1 MDTHRN
7 CFPGWE
13 VVRLIGGGSCG
24 KVYEIKKT
32 DDFGGVEH
40 SAMKVISIPATS
52 GEVTS
57 YRDDGYDDASITA
70 LFRNQVEDI
79 TAEVRMM
86 SKLKGNSNI
95 VSYEDHMVIPHR
107 DDPGWD
113 ILIRMELLT
122 SLPNYYKLIQTEQ
135 GVDENAV
142 LKLGVDICKA
152 LELCGKQSIIH
163 RDIKPQNIFIS
174 ENGAFKL
181 GDFGIARTA
190 DHTTK
195 ATKTGTYGYMAPE
208 VYKDET
214 YNASVDIYSLG
225 LVLYWMLNERRTP
238 FQPLPPVVPTFGQ
251 NQEALNLRMRGKKLP
266 HPFHGSEELAGIVLK
281 ACAYRSEDRFSG
293 PSEMRRALSKL
304 LDEDYVP
311 VLPNRWDRA
320 PDGMDGNDATMTVGP
335 FSRDGGTAGIFGT
348 AQVGGEGTETV
359 GPFSQIAGEKR
370 QRARPGRTPPK
381 ELPATSKS
389 KKPLRAGLSLAAA
402 VAAATA
408 ALILFLPGKEAHE
421 PVAEESGVKT
431 EETVGLETLSGEWT
445 AWQAALPENI
455 NEEEHEIES
464 RTMYR
469 SRNKETKE
477 SSKSFLSGWTLYD
490 KTAKSG
496 EYGPWSTWS
505 TTKVSDTADRQVES
519 DTRYRYRDMKT
530 TTTQIPSAYS
540 GWTVTDTSESYGDYG
555 SWSSWST
562 SSYSSSN
569 TREVESRTQYRYRDR
584 QTTSSSNS
592 SMSGWTQYDKS
603 VSYGAWSDWQDSYIA
618 PSNTLEVDTQG
629 VYTVTARKLVH
640 YCTGNTGGSDTYKTA
655 SYKFSENCSYHELG
669 WISQSQINSSFQF
682 DQGTYIYYSGGSKYR
697 CSNTCYRW
705 YAVDHQS
712 EQTGTQYRSR
722 PIYTTYYYE
731 KWGTWSDWTT
741 SSISSNSNRQV
752 ETRTQYRYRDRKPV
766 TTYYLQKWGD
776 WSSWSSNQVSNSST
790 RQVEQQIQYRYREK
804 SDKPT
809 YYFYRWTE
817 WSDYSEKPISP
828 SEDREVETIEQFRY
842 RLKTT

>member
-1 MDTHRN
+1 MDTPKN
-7 CFPGWE
+7 CFPGWQ
-13 VVRLIGGGSCG
+13 VVRLIGSGSCG
-24 KVYEIKKT
+24 RVYNIEKT
-32 DDFGGVEH
+32 DGFGQVEH
-40 SAMKVISIPATS
+40 SAMKVISIPATR
-52 GEVTS
+52 GEITG

-70 LFRNQVEDI
+70 LFRDQVEDI
-79 TAEVRMM
+79 ITEVRTM
-86 SKLKGNSNI
+86 SRLKGNSNI

-142 LKLGVDICKA
+142 LKLGIDICKA

-238 FQPLPPVVPTFGQ
+238 FQPLPPVVPTPGQ
-251 NQEALNLRMRGKKLP
+251 NQEALNFRMRGKKLP
-266 HPFHGSEELAGIVLK
+266 RPFHGSEEMADIVLK
-281 ACAYRSEDRFSG
+281 ACAHRSEDRFSS

-311 VLPNRWDRA
+311 VLPILWDRA
-320 PDGMDGNDATMTVGP
+320 PHRMDGNDGTMTVGP
-335 FSRDGGTAGIFGT
+335 FSRDGETAGIIGT
-348 AQVGGEGTETV
+348 GEETETV
-359 GPFSQIAGEKR
+359 GPFSRISGEKT
-370 QRARPGRTPPK
+370 QRARPGKTTPK
-381 ELPATSKS
+381 EPPATSKS
-389 KKPLRAGLSLAAA
+389 KKTLWAGLGLAAA
-402 VAAATA
+402 VVAATA
-408 ALILFLPGKEAHE
+408 ALILLPPGKEADG

-431 EETVGLETLSGEWT
+431 EETVGLEMLAGEWT
-445 AWQAALPENI
+445 AWQEALPENI
-455 NEEEHEIES
+455 SEEEYEIES

-469 SRNKETKE
+469 SRDKETKE
-477 SSKSFLSGWTLYD
+477 SSKSSLSGWTLYD
-490 KTAKSG
+490 ETKKSG
-496 EYGPWSTWS
+496 EYGPWSSWS
-505 TTKVSDTADRQVES
+505 AAKVLSTADRQVES
-519 DTRYRYRDMKT
+519 ETRYRYRDLKT
-530 TTTQIPSAYS
+530 ITTQMPSAYS
-540 GWTVTDTSESYGDYG
+540 GWTVVDTAQSYGDYG
-555 SWSSWST
+555 SWSAWST

-569 TREVESRTQYRYRDR
+569 TREVETRTQYRYRDR

-603 VSYGAWSDWQDSYIA
+603 VSYGSWSDWQEGYIA
-618 PSNTLEVDTQG
+618 SSSTLDVREYQMQEESRW
-629 VYTVTARKLVH
+629 YMAH
-640 YCTGNTGGSDTYKTA
+640 YCTGNTGNPDDTYKT
-655 SYKFSENCSYHELG
+655 STYKFSDNCSYHVYG
-669 WISQSQINSSFQF
+669 WVSSLNSFEYANP
-682 DQGTYIYYSGGSKYR
+682 GYIYYTGGEKYR

-705 YAVDHQS
+705 YIMDTEYTYS
-712 EQTGTQYRSR
+712 TLYCSR

-731 KWGTWSDWTT
+731 KWGSWSDWYTGST
-741 SSISSNSNRQV
+741 SSSSNREV

-776 WSSWSSNQVSNSST
+776 WSSWSSSQVSNSST
-790 RQVEQQIQYRYREK
+790 RQVEQQTQYRYREK

-809 YYFYRWTE
+809 YYFYRWTD
-817 WSDYSEKPISP
+817 WSDYSDKPVSP
-828 SEDREVETIEQFRY
+828 SEDRQVETIDQYRY